1 MIAIKF
7 NPKESIMGKRRTE
20 ISSKK
25 TAKSNRSAGEGPH
38 QSAVLCF
45 NLLADVEAAFLKQ
58 FAKV

>member
-1 MIAIKF
+1 
-7 NPKESIMGKRRTE
+7 MGKRRTE

-25 TAKSNRSAGEGPH
+25 TTNKSNKSVGEGPH

-45 NLLADVEAAFLKQ
+45 NLLADAEIVFLKQ